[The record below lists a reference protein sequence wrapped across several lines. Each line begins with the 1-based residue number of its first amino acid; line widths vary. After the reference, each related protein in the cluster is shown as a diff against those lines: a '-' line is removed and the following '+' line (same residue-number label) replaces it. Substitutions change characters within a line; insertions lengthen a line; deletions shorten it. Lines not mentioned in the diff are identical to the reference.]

1 MAVDSSPDGRQVLVG
16 APSGTDR
23 SNLADLLASDGYAVR
38 LASDPGEVARQ
49 LDTRTGAVII
59 TDEIMAGDLT
69 ALTAALSSQPEWSNI
84 PFVLITAHRSQTRQD
99 LDTLRTRLPAALKK
113 LIVLEQPFGP
123 ASLLSTLDV
132 ACRSRQRQFEI
143 RDRLQELADERAR
156 LNSLVENLPVGVCF
170 IDLDGNTVLSNPKY
184 DEYVPNRLIPSA
196 QPDAAMRWLALDS
209 EGRPLPSDQFAG
221 ARALRGEHVPALD
234 CRYLPP
240 DGGERWTR
248 ISAVPLY
255 DSQHAVIGAAM
266 VIIDIDAEKQN
277 ESMLRRFNDELEIE
291 VKVRTQALEDALAL
305 LTVESQ
311 ERARAEEQLRHSLK
325 MDAVG
330 QLTGGIAH
338 DFNNMLTGI
347 IGALELMRVRLRK
360 QQYDD
365 LGRYMD
371 AAHSSAGRAA
381 ALTQRLLAF
390 SRRQSLEN
398 RAVAIN
404 PLVESLSDLLQRTLT
419 ESVVLEMDLA
429 EDAGFAMVDAN
440 QLENALLN
448 LSINARD
455 AMPEGGTLVIGTQRV
470 ERNAADA
477 GRFGG
482 KAGTY
487 VSICVTDTGVGIPQS
502 LLEKVFEPF
511 FTTKP
516 LGQGT
521 GLGLSMVYGF
531 VQQSNGFVTVD
542 SHEGQGTTITLHLPL
557 ADIEIAENE
566 TPAAPSPRS
575 AGAGQSILVVE
586 DDDSVRLL
594 LQTTLQ
600 DLGYSVHLAEDG
612 QRALQLLDQLDYLD
626 LLISDVGLPGL
637 NGRQLAEIF
646 QQKRPGLPVLFMTG
660 YAENAAVRSKFL
672 GPGMTMITKPFS
684 LESLADAIAGALRVR
699 LEEEV

>member
-1 MAVDSSPDGRQVLVG
+1 MAVDSSSSGQHVLVG
-16 APSGTDR
+16 APPGADR
-23 SNLADLLASDGYAVR
+23 SSLSDLLVSDGYTVR
-38 LASDPGEVARQ
+38 IASEPMELARQ
-49 LDTRTGAVII
+49 LDTRTSAVII
-59 TDEIMAGDLT
+59 TDAMVIGDLT
-69 ALTAALSSQPEWSNI
+69 ALTAALSDQPEWSNI
-84 PFVLITAHRSQTRQD
+84 PFILITGQRSQTRKD
-99 LDTLRTRLPAALKK
+99 LDTLRMRLPAALNK

-132 ACRSRQRQFEI
+132 ACRSRQRQFEV
-143 RDRLQELADERAR
+143 RDRLHELADERAR
-156 LNSLVENLPVGVCF
+156 FNSLVENLPVGVCF
-170 IDLDGNTVLSNPKY
+170 IDLNGTTVLSNPKY
-184 DEYVPNRLIPSA
+184 DEYVPDRLIPSA
-196 QPDAAMRWLALDS
+196 KPDSAARWLALDS
-209 EGRPLPSDQFAG
+209 QGRPLPSDQFAA

-240 DGGERWTR
+240 EGGERWTR

-255 DSQHAVIGAAM
+255 DSQNKVIGAAL

-277 ESMLRRFNDELEIE
+277 ESMLRRFTDELETE

-347 IGALELMRVRLRK
+347 IGALELMRARLRR

-365 LGRYMD
+365 LARYMD

-390 SRRQSLEN
+390 SRRQSLES
-398 RAVAIN
+398 RPVAIN

-419 ESVVLEMDLA
+419 ESVILELDLA

-448 LSINARD
+448 LSINGRD
-455 AMPEGGTLVIGTQRV
+455 AMPEGGTLVIATQRV
-470 ERNAADA
+470 ERSAAEA
-477 GRFGG
+477 ERFGSKG
-482 KAGTY
+482 GTY
-487 VSICVTDTGVGIPQS
+487 VCICVTDTGVGIPKP
-502 LLEKVFEPF
+502 LLDKVFEPF

-557 ADIEIAENE
+557 ADIEAGE
-566 TPAAPSPRS
+566 TETVVAASPRNS
-575 AGAGQSILVVE
+575 GAGQSVLVVE
-586 DDDSVRLL
+586 DDDAVRLL

-600 DLGYSVHLAEDG
+600 DLGYRVHLAEDG
-612 QRALQLLDQLDYLD
+612 QRALQVLDQLTYLD

-637 NGRQLAEIF
+637 NGRQLAELF

-660 YAENAAVRSKFL
+660 YAENAAIRSEFL

-684 LESLADAIAGALRVR
+684 LESLADAVARALGVR
-699 LEEEV
+699 LEEEA